1 MFPIQHI
8 HPIFVHFPI
17 VLIFTVTLIDI
28 IGFSQREDMTVRTGV
43 GTISTGLA
51 VAAGLFAIVTWY
63 LGGLALDVAE
73 SGGFSSPVAETHE
86 GLGGVT
92 ALAFFIWGIVRLGLW
107 VRNRGIGSIAV
118 AVPLIEL
125 AGSVLVTVTAY
136 YGGILVYDLGVNVA
150 KGVVGG

>member
-1 MFPIQHI
+1 HI

-28 IGFSQREDMTVRTGV
+28 IGLSQREDMTVRTGV

>member
-1 MFPIQHI
+1 MVPIQHI

-17 VLIFTVTLIDI
+17 VIILTVTLVDI
-28 IGFSQREDMTVRTGV
+28 VGFWRRHDMTVRSGA

-51 VAAGLFAIVTWY
+51 VAAGLFAVATWY
-63 LGGLALDVAE
+63 LGGLALDFAE

-92 ALAFFIWGIVRLGLW
+92 ALAFLIWGALRLGLW
-107 VRNRGIGSIAV
+107 VRNRGIGSMAV
-118 AVPLIEL
+118 AIPAIEI
-125 AGSVLVTVTAY
+125 AGSALVTITAY

-150 KGVVGG
+150 KVTVGG

>member
-1 MFPIQHI
+1 MFPVQHI

-28 IGFSQREDMTVRTGV
+28 IGLSQREDMTVRTGV

>member
-1 MFPIQHI
+1 
-8 HPIFVHFPI
+8 
-17 VLIFTVTLIDI
+17 
-28 IGFSQREDMTVRTGV
+28 
-43 GTISTGLA
+43 
-51 VAAGLFAIVTWY
+51 
-63 LGGLALDVAE
+63 
-73 SGGFSSPVAETHE
+73 VAETHE

-107 VRNRGIGSIAV
+107 VRNRGIGLIAV

>member
-28 IGFSQREDMTVRTGV
+28 IGLSQREDMTVRTGV

>member
-28 IGFSQREDMTVRTGV
+28 IGLSQREDMTVRTGV

-86 GLGGVT
+86 GLGGVI
-92 ALAFFIWGIVRLGLW
+92 ALAFLIWGIVRLGLW

>member
-17 VLIFTVTLIDI
+17 VIIFTVTLIDF
-28 IGFSQREDMTVRTGV
+28 IGLSRRQDMTVRSGA

-51 VAAGLFAIVTWY
+51 VAAGLF
-63 LGGLALDVAE
+63 
-73 SGGFSSPVAETHE
+73 SPVAEMHE

-107 VRNRGIGSIAV
+107 VRNRGIGSVAV
-118 AVPLIEL
+118 AVPVIEL

-150 KGVVGG
+150 KGVVG

>member
-1 MFPIQHI
+1 MFPVQHI

-28 IGFSQREDMTVRTGV
+28 IGLSQRQDMTVRTGV

-51 VAAGLFAIVTWY
+51 VAAGLFAVVTWY

-107 VRNRGIGSIAV
+107 IRNRGIGSIAV